1 MNFTIKNGQITGD
14 LAYGSLPVSTDDK
27 MGYRPYELFVSS
39 LIGCSGTILNNI
51 LKKKRYPFEKIEMT
65 GTSVRNP
72 DQANRIEQLSFQ
84 ATIYSQQNLDE
95 QQAEKIA
102 HLVVKNCGMIQSVI
116 QTIDLSFKINSV
128 PLKN

>member
-1 MNFTIKNGQITGD
+1 
-14 LAYGSLPVSTDDK
+14 
-27 MGYRPYELFVSS
+27 
-39 LIGCSGTILNNI
+39 
-51 LKKKRYPFEKIEMT
+51 MT

-72 DQANRIEQLSFQ
+72 DQANQIEQLSFQ